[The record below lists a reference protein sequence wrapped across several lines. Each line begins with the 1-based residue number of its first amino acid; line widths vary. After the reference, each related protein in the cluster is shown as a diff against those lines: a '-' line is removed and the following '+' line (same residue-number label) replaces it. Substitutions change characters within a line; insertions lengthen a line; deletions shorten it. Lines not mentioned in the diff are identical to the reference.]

1 MAIIGYI
8 RVSSIKQSCEH
19 QRFEIKKFMKQNNM
33 AVDKWVAETISSRKP
48 LHKRALGLVLPTLQ
62 DGDILI
68 CSEISRLGRSIL
80 EIMRILENC
89 LSKNCQVWTIKEN
102 YRLGNDLQ
110 SKVMAFA
117 FGLSAEIERNL
128 ISQRTKSSLA
138 NLKSTGKKLGRPIAW
153 QTQQL
158 KLRRNKEIILE
169 LLQSGA
175 PKVQIARR
183 FGVTP
188 MTLRRFLVNPEQ
200 AYCFACAESSS

>member
-1 MAIIGYI
+1 MTTYGYI
-8 RVSSIKQSCEH
+8 RVSTEKQSYEH
-19 QRFEIKKFMKQNNM
+19 MEYEINEYAAKNNM
-33 AVDKWVAETISSRKP
+33 QIDVWIEETISSRKP
-48 LHKRALGLVLPTLQ
+48 LQKRELGKLLDKLQ
-62 DGDILI
+62 PNDILI
-68 CSEISRLGRSIL
+68 TSELSRISRSVPETFSIL
-80 EIMRILENC
+80 QTC
-89 LSKNCQVWTIKEN
+89 LNKKCQFITIKEN

-169 LLQSGA
+169 LLQEGA

-188 MTLRRFLVNPEQ
+188 MTLRRFLVNLE
-200 AYCFACAESSS
+200 